1 MGCYT
6 VSPLRRIE
14 RRSEPL
20 PLGLGP
26 KGPILRIMRTYL
38 FVAAVLLLPSAVY
51 AQEGAEGL
59 GAPPRTGAQPPTES
73 HETAQDSP
81 DPGEPTSPAASLG
94 DVPPPPGYGGLRYEA
109 PAPGVVSADSPD
121 LRIPSTTA
129 TRLRALDGSLRTLAA
144 RRGSVVDGILS
155 ITSGGLS
162 IGLGAF
168 VHKSDR
174 LLASYLYLWG
184 AAGITRG
191 VIDLVL
197 RSRAPRLAV
206 EFSHMPMATLEDVE
220 TRLSFGEDALEQI
233 AHRARLSRLLDASIS
248 VVTGALVLPVY
259 FIPRSFVFDSA
270 FDYFVLI
277 GAGISVI
284 TGVVGLASRS
294 DAERRWSAYQDLR
307 GRLETDTASL
317 GLRIVGAGIGP
328 TPDGQGAAATLN
340 AAF

>member
-1 MGCYT
+1 
-6 VSPLRRIE
+6 
-14 RRSEPL
+14 
-20 PLGLGP
+20 
-26 KGPILRIMRTYL
+26 MRAFFFAL
-38 FVAAVLLLPSAVY
+38 AVLLLPSAVH
-51 AQEGAEGL
+51 AQEGASGL
-59 GAPPRTGAQPPTES
+59 GAPPNNAQNAPAATVAPASGSE
-73 HETAQDSP
+73 DSP
-81 DPGEPTSPAASLG
+81 DANPGAESEPEAPAAGLG
-94 DVPPPPGYGGLRYEA
+94 DVPPPPAQPAGYGGLRYEA
-109 PAPGVVSADSPD
+109 PAPGVVTGDSPD
-121 LRIPSTTA
+121 LRIPSMTA

-144 RRGSVVDGILS
+144 RRGSIVDGILS

-168 VHKSDR
+168 VHSSDK

-191 VIDLVL
+191 IIDLAL
-197 RSRAPRLAV
+197 RSRAPRLSI
-206 EFSHMPMATLEDVE
+206 EFSHMPMGSLEDVE
-220 TRLSFGEDALEQI
+220 TRLAFGESALEQI
-233 AHRARLSRLLDASIS
+233 ARRARMSRLLDASIS

-294 DAERRWSAYQDLR
+294 DAERRWSAYRDLR
-307 GRLETDTASL
+307 SRLDSDAAQANSRV
-317 GLRIVGAGIGP
+317 RIVGAGVGP
-328 TPDGQGAAATLN
+328 TPDGQGGAATIT

>member
-1 MGCYT
+1 M
-6 VSPLRRIE
+6 
-14 RRSEPL
+14 RS
-20 PLGLGP
+20 
-26 KGPILRIMRTYL
+26 
-38 FVAAVLLLPSAVY
+38 FFFAVAVLLLPSMVH
-51 AQEGAEGL
+51 AQEGAGGL
-59 GAPPRTGAQPPTES
+59 GAPPNAQSSATATPLMAPATENEGQPEPAEPETAEPPTNTQ
-73 HETAQDSP
+73 ETTPPS
-81 DPGEPTSPAASLG
+81 TLG
-94 DVPPPPGYGGLRYEA
+94 DVPPPPAQPAGYGGLRYEA
-109 PAPGVVSADSPD
+109 PTPGVVTGDSPD
-121 LRIPSTTA
+121 LRIPSITA

-144 RRGSVVDGILS
+144 RRGSIVDGILS

-168 VHKSDR
+168 VHSSDK

-191 VIDLVL
+191 IIDLAL
-197 RSRAPRLAV
+197 RSRAPRLAI
-206 EFSHMPMATLEDVE
+206 EFSHMPMGSLADVE
-220 TRLSFGEDALEQI
+220 TRLSFGESALEQI
-233 AHRARLSRLLDASIS
+233 AKRARMSRLLDASIS

-294 DAERRWSAYQDLR
+294 DAERRWSAYRELR
-307 GRLETDTASL
+307 SRLNSDADSANN
-317 GLRIVGAGIGP
+317 RIRITGAGIGP
-328 TPDGQGAAATLN
+328 TPDGRGGAATIS